1 LRRDPDHGV
10 GKERSDVN
18 PFTAY
23 LLVSARQDAL
33 FAEAAAERLARTST
47 TPADRQN
54 PLTDA
59 ARSLWSLLSGPAERP
74 ATIPTLTNYPF
85 RG

>member
-1 LRRDPDHGV
+1 
-10 GKERSDVN
+10 VN
-18 PFTAY
+18 TFAAY

-33 FAEAAAERLARTST
+33 LAEATAERLARHST
-47 TPADRQN
+47 KPADRPN
-54 PLTDA
+54 RLTDA
-59 ARSLWSLLSGPAERP
+59 AKSLWSLLSGPAERP

>member
-1 LRRDPDHGV
+1 
-10 GKERSDVN
+10 VN

-33 FAEAAAERLARTST
+33 LAEAAAERLARNST
-47 TPADRQN
+47 KPVDQPNR
-54 PLTDA
+54 LTDA
-59 ARSLWSLLSGPAERP
+59 VKSLWSLLSGPAERP
-74 ATIPTLTNYPF
+74 STIPTLTNYPF